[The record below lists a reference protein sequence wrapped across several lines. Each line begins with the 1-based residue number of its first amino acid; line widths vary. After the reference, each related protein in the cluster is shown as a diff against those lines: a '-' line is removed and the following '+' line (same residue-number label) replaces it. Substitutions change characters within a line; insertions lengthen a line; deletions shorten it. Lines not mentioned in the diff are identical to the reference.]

1 MFGPTARQRVS
12 CASRIEDRAESR
24 LTDLPNNP
32 ETANHSRALRWLTSR
47 FDRHIA
53 GKPPTAV
60 DLVVLDDL
68 LAELERLG
76 ASELLEKCRIARDHA
91 LRGQDPAA
99 GEKVPWGSLANQQFH
114 KGRYQLGRFRRP
126 FAALRPET
134 YDGMIDRLHGLR
146 RVMATLPT
154 RKVWSE
160 NIAVIDKQLAIDEA
174 CVRDLR
180 AARASLDDRKMVE
193 VLGEALDDLERA
205 WRDETHVKPSLIDL
219 DVASAMLDRIDDVRR
234 QLERL
239 PPSSTLERAR
249 DLEDLWVSAYASFL
263 PAHAS
268 APDMRLC
275 EASTVRRDVPVH
287 ADVER
292 LAAIAFHAID
302 EAGRLA
308 SIQMLRGGELLL
320 LPHAIVVL
328 ATLGPRSRASHFAE
342 RHVFRW
348 LAWRNASWDYH
359 QELRTEMGREGG
371 PRPIYLFVRIPTEA
385 TYFNAGRVTM
395 LANRD
400 RWGSPGLWIEL
411 ELDDRIPI
419 DAWRRFGGPPRL
431 VTIHKQEHTFQR
443 NAELFARWFPVG
455 IKHIE
460 VVTEEG
466 EKLTLHSA
474 GDRVELEYRESRL
487 ADPRYCIDEAV
498 PPDAPDVDIVCK
510 CGYTQVRPARE
521 TIPYSQATEAL
532 TRFIAIDARP
542 AGLARRRPLPPTS
555 NKWLARYRAGEHR
568 EVWREIHLLGRRVR
582 QEQHIR
588 NAREVLH
595 DMMLRVRSNI
605 DRIIE
610 RLHGSGYEFAWPQEM
625 RVPLTDVERSN
636 LERNDDPPF
645 LPLSLRMFIDVVGRV
660 NLNQSTK
667 QISHADVHGK
677 EWSDDLRL
685 LGREGPLEVC
695 ALLTDDVRPSQE
707 SGPHAFCSDEAAKG
721 DYSGDCDYV
730 VLPNVNPDFRIQ
742 NCGGVDGE
750 WFIDYLRKTV
760 MNGGFRGHW
769 TGSGDEAGH
778 ENISKAFR
786 YFLARDL
793 EPF

>member
-1 MFGPTARQRVS
+1 M
-12 CASRIEDRAESR
+12 
-24 LTDLPNNP
+24 TDLPEHP
-32 ETANHSRALRWLTSR
+32 ETSNRSRALRWLASR

-53 GKPPTAV
+53 GKPPIAV

-68 LAELERLG
+68 LAELEPLG
-76 ASELLEKCRIARDHA
+76 PSDLLEKCRTARRHA
-91 LRGQDPAA
+91 SRAQDPAA

-126 FAALRPET
+126 FASLRPET
-134 YDGMIDRLHGLR
+134 YDGMIERLHGIR
-146 RVMATLPT
+146 RVMTTLPT

-160 NIAVIDKQLAIDEA
+160 NIAVIDKQLADDEA

-180 AARASLDDRKMVE
+180 AARTSLDDSKMVE
-193 VLGEALDDLERA
+193 ALAEALDELERT
-205 WRDETHVKPSLIDL
+205 WRDETSVNPSLINL
-219 DVASAMLDRIDDVRR
+219 DVASATLDRIDDVRR
-234 QLERL
+234 QLEGL
-239 PPSSTLERAR
+239 PHSPALERAR

-263 PAHAS
+263 PAQSS

-275 EASTVRRDVPVH
+275 DARTVRSDVPLH
-287 ADVER
+287 ADVDR
-292 LAAIAFHAID
+292 LTAIAFHAID

-308 SIQMLRGGELLL
+308 GIQMLRGGELLL
-320 LPHAIVVL
+320 LPNAIVVL
-328 ATLGPRSRASHFAE
+328 ATLGPRSGASHFAE
-342 RHVFRW
+342 RDVFRW
-348 LAWRNASWDYH
+348 LAWRDASWDYH
-359 QELRTEMGREGG
+359 QELRTEMGRDGG
-371 PRPIYLFVRIPTEA
+371 PRPIYLFVRLQTEP

-400 RWGSPGLWIEL
+400 RWGSRGLWIDL
-411 ELDDRIPI
+411 QLDDRIPI

-443 NAELFARWFPVG
+443 NAELFTRWFPVG
-455 IKHIE
+455 VKHIE
-460 VVTEEG
+460 IVSEEG

-474 GDRVELEYRESRL
+474 GERVELEYCESRL
-487 ADPRYCIDEAV
+487 AEPLYGIDETA
-498 PPDAPDVDIVCK
+498 PPDAGDVDIVCR
-510 CGYTQVRPARE
+510 CGYTHVRPARE

-542 AGLARRRPLPPTS
+542 SGLGRRGPLPPTS

-582 QEQHIR
+582 QKQYVGD
-588 NAREVLH
+588 AREVLNE
-595 DMMLRVRSNI
+595 MMLRVRSNI

-610 RLHGSGYEFAWPQEM
+610 RLHTCGYEFAWPHAM
-625 RVPLTDVERSN
+625 RVPLTDVQRSN

-645 LPLSLRMFIDVVGRV
+645 LPLSLRMFHEVVGRV
-660 NLNQSTK
+660 ILNQSTK
-667 QISHADVHGK
+667 QISHADVHEK
-677 EWSDDLRL
+677 EWNDLRL
-685 LGREGPLEVC
+685 LGREGPLEVWTF
-695 ALLTDDVRPSQE
+695 LTGETAPSRE
-707 SGPHAFCSDEAAKG
+707 SKEHAFCSDEAAKG
-721 DYSGDCDYV
+721 NYSGDCDYV
-730 VLPNVNPDFRIQ
+730 VLPNVHPDFRIR

-786 YFLARDL
+786 YFLAKDL